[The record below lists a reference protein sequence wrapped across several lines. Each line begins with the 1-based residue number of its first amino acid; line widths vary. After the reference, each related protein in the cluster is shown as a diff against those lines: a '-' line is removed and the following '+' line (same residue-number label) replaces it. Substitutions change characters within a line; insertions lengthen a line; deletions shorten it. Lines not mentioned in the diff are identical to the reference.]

1 MVAFM
6 AIALV
11 GMRLQPVD
19 PATLQAHGIQPWT
32 LYYGPITALLE
43 AVVLITLAIGLLRR
57 RAGARVALLF
67 LLPVT
72 ITHNIAYSLLAVG
85 LPLQGALFS
94 ASLDTLAWLALL
106 VDLLLRARQGAI
118 RDQV

>member
-1 MVAFM
+1 VLAFM
-6 AIALV
+6 AIATV

-19 PATLQAHGIQPWT
+19 AATLQAHGIQPWT
-32 LYYGPITALLE
+32 LYYGPITASVESVALIAL
-43 AVVLITLAIGLLRR
+43 AVGLLRR
-57 RAGARVALLF
+57 RAGARTALLF

-72 ITHNIAYSLLAVG
+72 ITHSIAYSFWVVG

-106 VDLLLRARQGAI
+106 VDLLLRARQSAI